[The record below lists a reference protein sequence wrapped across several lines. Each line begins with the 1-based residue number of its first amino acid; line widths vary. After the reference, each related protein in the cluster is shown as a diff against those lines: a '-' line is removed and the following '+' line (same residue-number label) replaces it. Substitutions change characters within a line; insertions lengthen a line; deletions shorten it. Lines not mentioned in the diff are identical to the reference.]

1 MDINSLLFELS
12 NKGRFNVLK
21 SLNKE
26 SKRHTQLSKELNIK
40 GSEISRHLGRLYE
53 KSLISKDV
61 DNHYRITNIGK
72 IFLQMMD
79 IFEVSL
85 LNKDFLNT
93 HEITSIPVPLIF
105 QLGKLKTVELSNKT
119 MENMEIFENL
129 VKDSGDFLLAI
140 TDQYQK
146 SLLIEAEKK
155 MSDKK
160 TSIRAIVDR
169 ALLKSYNIPEG
180 WSTLFKDPQEL
191 FKKMLKNIRILDK
204 IQLSLVVTEKGAIL
218 FLSKDGEIDYSQCLI
233 DNHESFIKWTK
244 ELFEW
249 YWLKGKSLGPFIR
262 EEMRDK

>member
-1 MDINSLLFELS
+1 LDVNSLLFEFS
-12 NKGRFNVLK
+12 NKGRFDVLN
-21 SLNKE
+21 SLYSE
-26 SKRHTQLSKELNIK
+26 SKRHSQLLKELNIP
-40 GSEISRHLGRLYE
+40 GSEISRHLRRLYE
-53 KSLISKDV
+53 KSLVSKDI
-61 DNHYRITNIGK
+61 DNRYRITNIGK

-85 LNKDFLNT
+85 HNKEFLNS
-93 HEITSIPVPLIF
+93 HEITSIPVHLIF

-146 SLLIEAEKK
+146 SLLIEAENK
-155 MSDKK
+155 MKDKS
-160 TSIRAIVDR
+160 TSIRALVDR
-169 ALLKSYNIPEG
+169 DLLKSYNIPEG
-180 WSTLFKDPQEL
+180 WSTLFDDPKEL
-191 FKKMLKNIRILDK
+191 FKKMVKNIRILDK

-233 DNHESFIKWTK
+233 DNHKIFINWTK

-249 YWLKGKSLGPFIR
+249 YWEKGVSLRSFIR
-262 EEMRDK
+262 KEREK